1 MDPMELRK
9 LTVEGFID
17 ETASSSP
24 APGGGSIAAL
34 NAASSAALITMVA
47 NLTLGKEKYAAV
59 EGDMKEVAAKAGAL
73 KDDFLALIDEDSN
86 AFNKIMAAF
95 KLPKDTDEAKKARSA
110 AIQEATKGAALVP
123 FKVGQKANELFALA
137 EEVITKGNQNAITD
151 GAVAAMNAR
160 AAVRGAFLN
169 VKINLGSIKDGLF
182 VEDLQKKMA
191 EIENEVDAREQALL
205 GKVKL

>member
-1 MDPMELRK
+1 MELRK
-9 LTVEGFID
+9 LTVEGFIN

-34 NAASSAALITMVA
+34 NASSSAALIAMVA

-59 EGDMKEVAAKAGAL
+59 EGDMKEVAAKAAAL

-95 KLPKDTDEAKKARSA
+95 KMPKDTDEAKKARSA
-110 AIQEATKGAALVP
+110 AIQDATKGAALVP
-123 FKVGQKANELFALA
+123 FKVGQKASELFALA
-137 EEVITKGNQNAITD
+137 ETVITKGNQNAITD

-169 VKINLGSIKDGLF
+169 VKINLGSIKDALF
-182 VEDLQKKMA
+182 VEDLKKRMA
-191 EIENEVDAREQALL
+191 EIEKDVDAREKALL
-205 GKVKL
+205 DQVKL

>member
-1 MDPMELRK
+1 MELRK

-95 KLPKDTDEAKKARSA
+95 KLPKDTDEVKKARSV

>member
-1 MDPMELRK
+1 MELRK
-9 LTVEGFID
+9 LTVEGFIN

-24 APGGGSIAAL
+24 APGGGSVAAL
-34 NAASSAALITMVA
+34 NAASSAALIAMVA
-47 NLTLGKEKYAAV
+47 DLTIGKEKYKAS
-59 EGDMKEVAAKAGAL
+59 EEEMKDIAAKAGAL
-73 KDDFLALIDEDSN
+73 KDQFLSLIDEDSN

-123 FKVGQKANELFALA
+123 FKVGETANTLFALA
-137 EEVITKGNQNAITD
+137 EAVILRGNPNAVTD

-169 VKINLGSIKDGLF
+169 VKINLGSIKDQVF
-182 VEDLQKKMA
+182 VDDLKAKMA
-191 EIENEVDAREQALL
+191 VIEKDVDAREQALL
-205 GKVKL
+205 NKVNL

>member
-1 MDPMELRK
+1 
-9 LTVEGFID
+9 
-17 ETASSSP
+17 
-24 APGGGSIAAL
+24 
-34 NAASSAALITMVA
+34 MVA

-59 EGDMKEVAAKAGAL
+59 EEDMKEVAAKAGAM

-160 AAVRGAFLN
+160 ASVRGAFLN

-205 GKVKL
+205 GQVKL

>member
-1 MDPMELRK
+1 MELKK
-9 LTVEGFID
+9 LTVEGFIN

-34 NAASSAALITMVA
+34 NAASSAALIAMVA
-47 NLTLGKEKYAAV
+47 QLTLGKEKYAASQ
-59 EGDMKEVAAKAGAL
+59 EEMQEVAGKAGAL
-73 KDDFLALIDEDSN
+73 KDQFLAFIDEDSS

-110 AIQEATKGAALVP
+110 AIQDATKEAALVP
-123 FKVGQKANELFALA
+123 FKVGQTANELFALA
-137 EEVITKGNQNAITD
+137 EAVILRGNPNAVTD

-169 VKINLGSIKDGLF
+169 VKINLGSIKDALF
-182 VEDLQKKMA
+182 VEDLKKRMA
-191 EIENEVDAREQALL
+191 EIEADVDAREKALL
-205 GKVKL
+205 EKVKL

>member
-1 MDPMELRK
+1 MELRK
-9 LTVEGFID
+9 LTVEGFIN

-24 APGGGSIAAL
+24 APGGGSVAAL
-34 NAASSAALITMVA
+34 NAASSAALIAMVA
-47 NLTLGKEKYAAV
+47 DLTIGKEKYKAS
-59 EGDMKEVAAKAGAL
+59 EEEMKYIAAKAGAL
-73 KDDFLALIDEDSN
+73 KDQFLSLIDEDSN

-123 FKVGQKANELFALA
+123 FKVGETANTLFALA
-137 EEVITKGNQNAITD
+137 EAVILRGNPNAVTD

-169 VKINLGSIKDGLF
+169 VKINLGSIKDQVF
-182 VEDLQKKMA
+182 VDDLKAKMA
-191 EIENEVDAREQALL
+191 VIEKDVDAREQALL
-205 GKVKL
+205 NKVNL

>member
-1 MDPMELRK
+1 MELRK
-9 LTVEGFID
+9 LTVEGFIN

-110 AIQEATKGAALVP
+110 AIQDATKGAALVP

>member
-1 MDPMELRK
+1 MELRK
-9 LTVEGFID
+9 LTVEGFIN

-34 NAASSAALITMVA
+34 NASSSAALIAMVA

-59 EGDMKEVAAKAGAL
+59 EGDMKEVAAKAAAL

-110 AIQEATKGAALVP
+110 AIQDAT
-123 FKVGQKANELFALA
+123 NELFALA
-137 EEVITKGNQNAITD
+137 ETVITKGNQNAITD

-169 VKINLGSIKDGLF
+169 VKINLGSIKDTLF
-182 VEDLQKKMA
+182 VEDLKKRMA
-191 EIENEVDAREQALL
+191 EIEADVDAREQALL

>member
-1 MDPMELRK
+1 MELRK
-9 LTVEGFID
+9 LTVEGFIN

-59 EGDMKEVAAKAGAL
+59 EGDMKEVATKAGAL

-110 AIQEATKGAALVP
+110 AIQDATKGAALVP

-191 EIENEVDAREQALL
+191 EIENEVDVREKALL
-205 GKVKL
+205 DKVKL

>member
-1 MDPMELRK
+1 MELRK

-137 EEVITKGNQNAITD
+137 EEIITKGNQNAITD

>member
-1 MDPMELRK
+1 MELKK
-9 LTVEGFID
+9 LTVEGFIN

-34 NAASSAALITMVA
+34 NAASSAALIAMVA
-47 NLTLGKEKYAAV
+47 QLTLGKEKYAASQ
-59 EGDMKEVAAKAGAL
+59 EEMQEVVRKAGVM
-73 KDDFLALIDEDSN
+73 KDQFLAFIDEDSN

-110 AIQEATKGAALVP
+110 AIQDATKGAALVP
-123 FKVGQKANELFALA
+123 FKVGQTANELFDLA
-137 EEVITKGNQNAITD
+137 EAVILRGNPNAVTD

-169 VKINLGSIKDGLF
+169 VKINLGSIKDALF
-182 VEDLQKKMA
+182 VEDLKKQMA
-191 EIENEVDAREQALL
+191 EIEADVDSREQDLL
-205 GKVKL
+205 SKVKL

>member
-1 MDPMELRK
+1 MELRK
-9 LTVEGFID
+9 LTVEGFIN

-59 EGDMKEVAAKAGAL
+59 EEDMKEVAAKAGAL

-137 EEVITKGNQNAITD
+137 EEVITRGNQNAITD

-205 GKVKL
+205 GQVKL

>member
-1 MDPMELRK
+1 MELRK
-9 LTVEGFID
+9 LTVEGFIN

-24 APGGGSIAAL
+24 APGGGSVAAL
-34 NAASSAALITMVA
+34 NAASSAALIAMVA
-47 NLTLGKEKYAAV
+47 NLTIGKEKYKASEA
-59 EGDMKEVAAKAGAL
+59 EMQDVAAKAGAL
-73 KDDFLALIDEDSN
+73 KDQFLSLIDEDSN

-123 FKVGQKANELFALA
+123 FKVGETANTLFALA
-137 EEVITKGNQNAITD
+137 EAVILRGNPNAVTD

-169 VKINLGSIKDGLF
+169 VKINLGSIKDQAF
-182 VEDLQKKMA
+182 VDDLKNKMA
-191 EIENEVDAREQALL
+191 AIEKDVEAREQALL
-205 GKVKL
+205 AKVNL

>member
-1 MDPMELRK
+1 MELRK
-9 LTVEGFID
+9 LTVEGFIN

-151 GAVAAMNAR
+151 GVVAAMNAR

>member
-1 MDPMELRK
+1 MELRK
-9 LTVEGFID
+9 LTVEGFIN

-59 EGDMKEVAAKAGAL
+59 EEDMKEVAAKAGAL
-73 KDDFLALIDEDSN
+73 KDEFLALIDEDSN

-110 AIQEATKGAALVP
+110 AIQEATKGAALVA

-160 AAVRGAFLN
+160 ASVRGAFLN

-205 GKVKL
+205 GQVKL

>member
-1 MDPMELRK
+1 MELKK
-9 LTVEGFID
+9 LTVEGFIN

-34 NAASSAALITMVA
+34 NAASSAALIAMVA
-47 NLTLGKEKYAAV
+47 QLTLGKEKYAASQ
-59 EGDMKEVAAKAGAL
+59 EEMQEVAQKAGAL
-73 KDDFLALIDEDSN
+73 KDQFLAFIDEDSN

-123 FKVGQKANELFALA
+123 FKVGKTANELFALA
-137 EEVITKGNQNAITD
+137 EAVILRGNPNAVTD

-169 VKINLGSIKDGLF
+169 VKINLGSIKDAQF
-182 VEDLQKKMA
+182 VEDLKKQMA
-191 EIENEVDAREQALL
+191 AIEADVDAREQVLL
-205 GKVKL
+205 EKVKL

>member
-1 MDPMELRK
+1 MELKK
-9 LTVEGFID
+9 LTVEGFIN

-34 NAASSAALITMVA
+34 NAASSAALIAMVA
-47 NLTLGKEKYAAV
+47 QLTLGKEKYAASQ
-59 EGDMKEVAAKAGAL
+59 EEMQEVAGKAGAL
-73 KDDFLALIDEDSN
+73 KDQFLVFIDEDSS

-110 AIQEATKGAALVP
+110 AIQDATKEAALVP
-123 FKVGQKANELFALA
+123 FKVGQTANELFALA
-137 EEVITKGNQNAITD
+137 EAVILRGNPNAVTD

-169 VKINLGSIKDGLF
+169 VKINLGSIKDALF
-182 VEDLQKKMA
+182 VEDLKKRMA
-191 EIENEVDAREQALL
+191 EIEADVDAREQALL
-205 GKVKL
+205 EKVKL

>member
-1 MDPMELRK
+1 MELRK
-9 LTVEGFID
+9 LTVEGFIN

-182 VEDLQKKMA
+182 VEDLQKKMV

>member
-1 MDPMELRK
+1 MELRK
-9 LTVEGFID
+9 LTVEGFIN

-73 KDDFLALIDEDSN
+73 KDDFLARIDEDSN

-95 KLPKDTDEAKKARSA
+95 KLPKDTDEAKQARSA
-110 AIQEATKGAALVP
+110 AIQDATKGAALVP

>member
-1 MDPMELRK
+1 MELKK
-9 LTVEGFID
+9 LTVEGFIN

-34 NAASSAALITMVA
+34 NAASSAALIAMVA
-47 NLTLGKEKYAAV
+47 QLTLGKEKYAASQ
-59 EGDMKEVAAKAGAL
+59 EEMKEVAEKAGAM
-73 KDDFLALIDEDSN
+73 KDQFLAFIDEDSN

-110 AIQEATKGAALVP
+110 AIQDATKGAALVP

-137 EEVITKGNQNAITD
+137 KAVILRGNSNAVTD

-169 VKINLGSIKDGLF
+169 VKINLGSIKDTLF
-182 VEDLQKKMA
+182 VEDLKKQMA
-191 EIENEVDAREQALL
+191 EIEADVDAREQALL
-205 GKVKL
+205 EKVKL

>member
-1 MDPMELRK
+1 MELRK
-9 LTVEGFID
+9 LTVEGFIN

-24 APGGGSIAAL
+24 APGGGSVAAL
-34 NAASSAALITMVA
+34 NAASSAALIAMVA
-47 NLTLGKEKYAAV
+47 DLTIGKEKYKAS
-59 EGDMKEVAAKAGAL
+59 EEEMKDIAAKAGAL
-73 KDDFLALIDEDSN
+73 KDQFLSLIDEDSN

-123 FKVGQKANELFALA
+123 FKVGETASTLFALA
-137 EEVITKGNQNAITD
+137 EAVILRGNPNAVTD

-169 VKINLGSIKDGLF
+169 VKINLGSIKDQVF
-182 VEDLQKKMA
+182 VDDLKAKMA
-191 EIENEVDAREQALL
+191 VIEKDVDAREQALL
-205 GKVKL
+205 NKVNL

>member
-1 MDPMELRK
+1 MGLRK
-9 LTVEGFID
+9 LTVEGFIN

>member
-1 MDPMELRK
+1 MELRK
-9 LTVEGFID
+9 LTVEGFIN

-95 KLPKDTDEAKKARSA
+95 KRPKDTDEAKKARSA
-110 AIQEATKGAALVP
+110 AIQDATKGAALVP

-191 EIENEVDAREQALL
+191 EIENEVDAREKALL

>member
-9 LTVEGFID
+9 LTVEGFIN

-110 AIQEATKGAALVP
+110 AIQDATKGAALVP

-191 EIENEVDAREQALL
+191 EIENEVDAREKALL

>member
-1 MDPMELRK
+1 MELKK
-9 LTVEGFID
+9 LTVEGFIN

-34 NAASSAALITMVA
+34 NAASSAALIAMVA
-47 NLTLGKEKYAAV
+47 QLTLGKEKYAASQ
-59 EGDMKEVAAKAGAL
+59 EEMKEVAEKAGAL
-73 KDDFLALIDEDSN
+73 KDQFLAFIDEDSN

-110 AIQEATKGAALVP
+110 AIQDATKGAALVP

-137 EEVITKGNQNAITD
+137 EAVILRGNPNAVTD

-169 VKINLGSIKDGLF
+169 VKINLGSIKDALF
-182 VEDLQKKMA
+182 VEELKKRMA
-191 EIENEVDAREQALL
+191 EIEADVDAREQALL